1 MDVSVIIV
9 NYNTTAL
16 TRQCIAS
23 VKAFTRLSYEIILVD
38 NASKDRS
45 ILGLAQEFP
54 GLVLI
59 AQKENLGFGR
69 ANNAGIEIA
78 KGKYVFLLNSD
89 TYLLNDAIDVL
100 FHYMEQPQHQHV
112 GCSGGDLFAEDGNKQ
127 TSYGHLPSIAEAIG
141 ALGFLKLNRSW
152 FDRHLSS
159 GVKNKEDRIREVGYI
174 CGADSFIRK
183 SVLEK
188 TGAFDPRF
196 FLYYEE
202 TELSYRIKKSG
213 YISVLVPQAKIVHL
227 EGGSQTV
234 SDDFNFRKIEIYSA
248 SRTLYFKLCF
258 GPLTAFLSKVIYAV
272 QALIFFIVKRKSG
285 YLKTA
290 GIIM

>member
-183 SVLEK
+183 SVL
-188 TGAFDPRF
+188 
-196 FLYYEE
+196 
-202 TELSYRIKKSG
+202 
-213 YISVLVPQAKIVHL
+213 VPQAKIVHL